1 MPDNKQMLDVKNV
14 PLSLYIHIPWCEK
27 KCPYCDFN
35 SHENQLHFDE
45 DKYVK
50 ALIDDLDQDL
60 VDFDISNRVI
70 QSIFI
75 GGGTPSLFS
84 GKAYKKLFTE
94 IAKRLPIDNA
104 EITLEA
110 NPGSSEREKFSA
122 YREAGINRLSI
133 GIQSFNADALK
144 RIGRVHNEGD
154 ASIAAQAASKAGFD
168 NFNLDIMFALPEQS
182 TEQAIWDIETA
193 ISHKP
198 SHLSCYQLT
207 LEPNTLFYKQ
217 PPKLPSTDRAWEM
230 QGEIQKLLAAA
241 NYQQYEVSAYAQPK
255 KQCQHNLNYWQ
266 FGDYLAIGAGA
277 HGKIT
282 TSDGIIKRYWKQKQ
296 PKTYIDTST
305 TNKRLGEVKT
315 IPSNDLPFE
324 FMLNAL
330 RLRHGFK
337 LSDFTQFTGLEHT
350 VIEATLNQHIQQNLM
365 INENGQF
372 KPSEQG
378 FSFIDSML
386 NDYLTE

>member
-1 MPDNKQMLDVKNV
+1 
-14 PLSLYIHIPWCEK
+14 
-27 KCPYCDFN
+27 
-35 SHENQLHFDE
+35 
-45 DKYVK
+45 
-50 ALIDDLDQDL
+50 
-60 VDFDISNRVI
+60 
-70 QSIFI
+70 
-75 GGGTPSLFS
+75 
-84 GKAYKKLFTE
+84 
-94 IAKRLPIDNA
+94 
-104 EITLEA
+104 LEA
-110 NPGSSEREKFSA
+110 NPGSSERDKFAA

-154 ASIAAQAASKAGFD
+154 ASIAAKAASNAGFD
-168 NFNLDIMFALPEQS
+168 NFNLDIMFALPEQT
-182 TEQAIWDIETA
+182 TEQAVWDIETA

-207 LEPNTLFYKQ
+207 LEPNTLFYNQ

-230 QGEIQKLLAAA
+230 QSEIQKILADA
-241 NYQQYEVSAYAQPK
+241 NYQQYEVSAYAQPNR
-255 KQCQHNLNYWQ
+255 QCRHNLNYWQ

-305 TNKRLGEVKT
+305 TNKRLGEVKN
-315 IPSNDLPFE
+315 IPTSDLPFE

-330 RLRHGFK
+330 RLKHGFT
-337 LSDFTQFTGLEHT
+337 LSDFTLSTGLEYSS
-350 VIEATLNQHIQQNLM
+350 IEATLKQHLQQSLM
-365 INENGQF
+365 LNENGQF

-378 FSFIDSML
+378 YSFIDSML
-386 NDYLTE
+386 NDYLAE